1 MFTGNKTAA
10 ICCFFINNVKEFIYS
25 LLELFFFQI
34 IGTLV
39 NMKVSISGMS
49 EGFDNKTTFFS
60 GLIYKCKVFCNLIN
74 RYNYVTLVKKL
85 CFFHDSL

>member
-60 GLIYKCKVFCNLIN
+60 GLTRGKCIKGS
-74 RYNYVTLVKKL
+74 YYTTTSHTGWQKL
-85 CFFHDSL
+85 LLLP